1 MKVRKS
7 IAAASVVA
15 VVPLALSLSAGPASA
30 MPKSCLTMYTG
41 YQQATLAATAADAT
55 MTSFEDNVQWYAD
68 SNGFYREKGWYYD
81 FTGGMQYYDLD
92 PATWADWDSIYIWE
106 AQFQEDQA
114 ADAYDAYVS
123 ECGY

>member
-7 IAAASVVA
+7 IVAASVVA

-41 YQQATLAATAADAT
+41 YQQATLAATVADST
-55 MTSFEDNVQWYAD
+55 MTSFQDNVEWYAD
-68 SNGFYREKGWYYD
+68 SNGFYREKGWFYN
-81 FTGGMQYYDLD
+81 FLGGMEHYDLD
-92 PATWADWDSIYIWE
+92 PATWSDWNSFHISMAQE
-106 AQFQEDQA
+106 AEAQA
-114 ADAYDAYVS
+114 ADAYNDYVS